1 MPAELN
7 FFDTYTLMAVY
18 KRVVPKKTFFRDRY
32 FPTSDEDIFASNK
45 VLTEYMDGDQ
55 KMAAFVAP
63 RVGAIPMERM
73 GYEIHELEPAF
84 IGMSR
89 ELSTD
94 DLTKRGFGE
103 AIYANSTPAQR
114 AAKLTQKDLADM
126 DARIVRREEW
136 MCAQTMLDNG
146 CTMQEMI
153 DNQTKGDTKVVKFY
167 NPGHENDHIYVPA
180 AKWNEEGGKFFED
193 VAAMCD
199 IPYESPSN
207 KTVHIDGLCDDD
219 GNTINLTYN
228 QALVVDAAG
237 ICTFLNFMGGWTA
250 WGNHTA
256 CYPKSTDVKD
266 YFIPLSRMFDYVTN
280 TLIKTFW
287 SKLDKPMNR
296 RLIDTILDSATIW
309 LNGLVGAGYLL
320 GARVEM
326 LENENPLTSLMAGK
340 IKLHIYMTPPSP
352 AQEIDFVLEY
362 DADYVTSA
370 LQS

>member
-103 AIYANSTPAQR
+103 AIYANSTPRSR

-180 AKWNEEGGKFFED
+180 AKWNEEAANSLRMLLPCVICCPAVVWLPQTCCWVPIPTMPFWTSKRCSACWTRTLASLWARLRSSSARIMVWSM
-193 VAAMCD
+193 VA
-199 IPYESPSN
+199 P
-207 KTVHIDGLCDDD
+207 
-219 GNTINLTYN
+219 
-228 QALVVDAAG
+228 
-237 ICTFLNFMGGWTA
+237 
-250 WGNHTA
+250 
-256 CYPKSTDVKD
+256 
-266 YFIPLSRMFDYVTN
+266 
-280 TLIKTFW
+280 
-287 SKLDKPMNR
+287 
-296 RLIDTILDSATIW
+296 
-309 LNGLVGAGYLL
+309 
-320 GARVEM
+320 
-326 LENENPLTSLMAGK
+326 
-340 IKLHIYMTPPSP
+340 
-352 AQEIDFVLEY
+352 
-362 DADYVTSA
+362 
-370 LQS
+370 